1 MGPDPFA
8 TLELLAD
15 IIVGLATA
23 WVVIGTCFLIWEKFF
38 K

>member
-1 MGPDPFA
+1 MSLDSFA

-15 IIVGLATA
+15 VIVGLATA
-23 WVVIGTCFLIWEKFF
+23 WVVIGTCFLIWERFF